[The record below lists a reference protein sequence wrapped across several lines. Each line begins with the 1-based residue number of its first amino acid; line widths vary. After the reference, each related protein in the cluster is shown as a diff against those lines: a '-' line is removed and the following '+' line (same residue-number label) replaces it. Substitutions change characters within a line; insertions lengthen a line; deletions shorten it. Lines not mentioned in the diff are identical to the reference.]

1 MNKANTKSGAARVR
15 RLLQERPETT
25 VALNPMTGLHL
36 DDLRDIAARTAL
48 QGVRQPLIF
57 GKHVAGHARKLADI
71 LAATG
76 DYSPE
81 PGDMRFRDEAW
92 RESAVYRRVMQ
103 AYLAMN
109 ESLQEWVGEL
119 DLDSVDHLRAEFL
132 LRIIGD
138 SLAPTNT
145 LLGNPAALRKARET
159 RGRSL
164 LQGMKNLIGDIRD
177 NHGIPSQVKGDPF
190 ELGVN
195 IAVSPGAVVFRNDVL
210 ELIQYA
216 PATDQVQRRPLLMVS
231 APINKFYALD
241 LTPDRS
247 MIKYGVDNG
256 FQVFAVSWANPT
268 LADADWGVDRY
279 VAAVMEA
286 IPVVKAI
293 TRSRDLNLFALCS
306 GAMMMSAMAACLK
319 ARGDES
325 IHSMTIGVCMLEMQR
340 HDMEVSAFASPAIFE
355 QVKKRSKKLG
365 VLRGHELAL
374 SMLWLRPQELIWGN
388 AVNNYLLGN
397 EPPEFDLLFW
407 NNDWTNLPAQLHC
420 DVLDMFATGS
430 LLTPGA
436 MTVGGTALDLNVVDC
451 DKFIFGGLTDHITP
465 WEACYRSALAFGGN
479 KEFVLSS
486 SGHMQTMLN
495 APGKKRTSFFVNK
508 DLPEQAD
515 DWLEDADLEQ
525 GSWWPHWRDWL
536 QARSLSSKAAPKRL
550 GNKAYPPGV
559 AAPGSYVLQQSD

>member
-1 MNKANTKSGAARVR
+1 
-15 RLLQERPETT
+15 
-25 VALNPMTGLHL
+25 MTGLHL
-36 DDLRDIAARTAL
+36 DDLREIATRTAL
-48 QGVRQPLIF
+48 QGVRQPLIL
-57 GKHVAGHARKLADI
+57 GKHLSGHARKLVDI
-71 LAATG
+71 LASAG
-76 DYSPE
+76 EYSPE
-81 PGDMRFRDEAW
+81 PGDTRFRDEAW
-92 RESAVYRRVMQ
+92 QESRLYQRVMQ

-109 ESLQEWVGEL
+109 ESLEEWIDDL
-119 DLDSVDHLRAEFL
+119 DLDSVDRLRAEFL

-138 SLAPTNT
+138 SFAPTNT
-145 LLGNPAALRKARET
+145 LLGNPVALRKARET

-164 LQGMKNLIGDIRD
+164 LRGMKNLLGDVRN
-177 NHGIPSQVKGDPF
+177 NHGIPSQVKGDSF
-190 ELGVN
+190 ELGEN
-195 IAVSPGAVVFRNDVL
+195 IAISPGAVVFSNDVL

-216 PATDQVQRRPLLMVS
+216 PATEQVHRRPLLMVS

-268 LADADWGVDRY
+268 LADTDWGVDKY
-279 VAAVMEA
+279 VTAVMEA

-293 TRSRDLNLFALCS
+293 TRSKDLNLFSLCS

-325 IHSMTIGVCMLEMQR
+325 IHAMTIGVCMLEMLQD
-340 HDMEVSAFASPAIFE
+340 DMEVSAFASPAVFE
-355 QVKKRSKKLG
+355 QVKKRSKKAG

-420 DVLDMFATGS
+420 DVLDMFATAR
-430 LLTPGA
+430 LLAPGA
-436 MTVGGTALDLNVVDC
+436 MEVDGTALDLEAVDC

-465 WEACYRSALAFGGN
+465 WEACYRGALAFGGK

-508 DLPEQAD
+508 ALPEHAD
-515 DWLEDADLEQ
+515 DWLEGADLEQ

-536 QARSLSSKAAPKRL
+536 QARSSSRKAAPKRL
-550 GNKAYPPGV
+550 GNKAHPAGV
-559 AAPGSYVLQQSD
+559 TAPGSYVFRQSE

>member
-1 MNKANTKSGAARVR
+1 MSKGNAKSSAAQVK

-25 VALNPMTGLHL
+25 VALNPMTGLHF
-36 DDLRDIAARTAL
+36 DDLRDIATRTAL
-48 QGVRQPLIF
+48 QGARQPLIF
-57 GKHVAGHARKLADI
+57 GKHVAGHARKLVDI
-71 LAATG
+71 LASVG

-81 PGDMRFRDEAW
+81 PGDPRFRDEAW
-92 RESAVYRRVMQ
+92 QESAVYRRVMQ

-109 ESLQEWVGEL
+109 ESLEEWIDDLEL
-119 DLDSVDHLRAEFL
+119 DAVDHLRAEFL

-138 SLAPTNT
+138 SFAPTNT
-145 LLGNPAALRKARET
+145 LLGNPTALRKARET
-159 RGRSL
+159 GGRSL
-164 LQGMKNLIGDIRD
+164 LRGMKNLIGDVRN

-190 ELGVN
+190 ELGKN
-195 IAVSPGAVVFRNDVL
+195 IAVSPGAVVFSNDVL

-216 PATDQVQRRPLLMVS
+216 PTTEQVHRRPLLMVS

-247 MIKYGVDNG
+247 MIKYAVDNG

-279 VAAVMEA
+279 ATAVMEA

-293 TRSRDLNLFALCS
+293 TRSKDLNLFALCS

-325 IHSMTIGVCMLEMQR
+325 IHSMTIGVCMLEMQQ
-340 HDMEVSAFASPAIFE
+340 HDMELSAFASPAVFE
-355 QVKKRSKKLG
+355 RVKKRSKKAG
-365 VLRGHELAL
+365 ALRGHELAL

-420 DVLDMFATGS
+420 DVLDMFATAG

-436 MTVGGTALDLNVVDC
+436 MEVDGTALDLQAVDC

-465 WEACYRSALAFGGN
+465 WEACYRSALAFGGK

-515 DWLEDADLEQ
+515 DWLESADLEQ

-536 QARSLSSKAAPKRL
+536 QARSLSRKAAPKRL